1 MKLPY
6 DHSLTNKITQS
17 SDSER
22 NERLYPRV
30 MAGDEKA
37 REEMIESN
45 MPLVICKVDSF
56 VRRYPQLEHLRDDL
70 HSAGFVG
77 LVKAVNKM
85 AEHKEPSKVNPT
97 GYISVA
103 ITHEFVKL
111 AQKEAVHSGIELA
124 DSPEIDMDLADD
136 VPEVSHSIPESVVD
150 TNQSEATELF
160 ELRDLLQS
168 CCESDEERTLLRM
181 REEGCSDRE
190 IAEALNMSRTSIQR
204 LRKELEQ
211 RFNQKCRELKEE

>member
-1 MKLPY
+1 MSSY
-6 DHSLTNKITQS
+6 DHDLTNKITQS

-45 MPLVICKVDSF
+45 MPLVISKVESF
-56 VRRYPQLEHLRDDL
+56 VRRYPQLEYLRDDL
-70 HSAGFVG
+70 HSAGFLG

-85 AEHKEPSKVNPT
+85 AEHEEPSKVNPT

-103 ITHEFVKL
+103 ITNELVKL
-111 AQKEAVHSGIELA
+111 ATKEAVHSGIELA
-124 DSPEIDMDLADD
+124 DAPEIDMDLVDD

-150 TNQSEATELF
+150 TKQSAAIELF

-168 CCESDEERTLLRM
+168 CCESDKERALIRM
-181 REEGCSDRE
+181 REEGRSDRE
-190 IAEALNMSRTSIQR
+190 IAETLNMPRPSVQR
-204 LRKELEQ
+204 LRKELEE
-211 RFNQKCRELKEE
+211 RFNQKCRELEEE

>member
-1 MKLPY
+1 MSSY
-6 DHSLTNKITQS
+6 DHDLTNKITQS

-45 MPLVICKVDSF
+45 MPLVISKVESF
-56 VRRYPQLEHLRDDL
+56 IRRYSQLEYLRDDL
-70 HSAGFVG
+70 HSAGFLG

-85 AEHKEPSKVNPT
+85 AEHEEPSKVNPT

-103 ITHEFVKL
+103 ITNELVKL
-111 AQKEAVHSGIELA
+111 ATKEAVHSGIELA
-124 DSPEIDMDLADD
+124 DAPEYDIDVTDD
-136 VPEVSHSIPESVVD
+136 VPEVSHRIPESVVD
-150 TNQSEATELF
+150 TKQSVVFELS

-168 CCESDEERTLLRM
+168 CCESDRERTLIRM
-181 REEGCSDRE
+181 REDGCSDRE
-190 IAEALNMSRTSIQR
+190 IAEALDMPRPSIQR
-204 LRKELEQ
+204 LRKELEE
-211 RFNQKCRELKEE
+211 RFNQKCRELEEE

>member
-1 MKLPY
+1 MSSY
-6 DHSLTNKITQS
+6 DHDLTNKITQS

-22 NERLYPRV
+22 NERFYPRV

-45 MPLVICKVDSF
+45 MPLVISKVESF
-56 VRRYPQLEHLRDDL
+56 IRRYPQLEYLRDDL
-70 HSAGFVG
+70 HSAGFLG

-85 AEHKEPSKVNPT
+85 AEHEEPLKVNPT

-103 ITHEFVKL
+103 ITNEFVKL
-111 AQKEAVHSGIELA
+111 ATKEAVHSGIELA
-124 DSPEIDMDLADD
+124 DAPEIDMDLVDD

-150 TNQSEATELF
+150 TKQSAAIELF

-168 CCESDEERTLLRM
+168 CCESDKERALIRM
-181 REEGCSDRE
+181 REEGRSDRE
-190 IAEALNMSRTSIQR
+190 IAETLNMPRPSVQR
-204 LRKELEQ
+204 LRKELEE
-211 RFNQKCRELKEE
+211 RFNQKCRELEEE

>member
-1 MKLPY
+1 MSSY
-6 DHSLTNKITQS
+6 DHDLTNKITQS

-37 REEMIESN
+37 REKMIESN
-45 MPLVICKVDSF
+45 MPLVISKVESF
-56 VRRYPQLEHLRDDL
+56 VRRYPQLEYLRDDL
-70 HSAGFVG
+70 HSAGFLG

-85 AEHKEPSKVNPT
+85 AEHEEPSKVNPT

-103 ITHEFVKL
+103 ITNEFVKL
-111 AQKEAVHSGIELA
+111 ATKEAVHSGIELA
-124 DSPEIDMDLADD
+124 DAPEIDMDLVDD

-150 TNQSEATELF
+150 TKQSAAIELF

-168 CCESDEERTLLRM
+168 CCESDKERALIRM
-181 REEGCSDRE
+181 REEGRSDRE
-190 IAEALNMSRTSIQR
+190 IAETLNMPRPSVQR
-204 LRKELEQ
+204 LRKELEE
-211 RFNQKCRELKEE
+211 RFNQKCRELEEE

>member
-1 MKLPY
+1 MSSY
-6 DHSLTNKITQS
+6 DHDLTNKITQS

-45 MPLVICKVDSF
+45 MPLVISKVESF
-56 VRRYPQLEHLRDDL
+56 VRRYPQLEYLRDDL
-70 HSAGFVG
+70 HSAGFLG

-85 AEHKEPSKVNPT
+85 AEHEEPSKVNPT

-103 ITHEFVKL
+103 ITNEFVKL
-111 AQKEAVHSGIELA
+111 ATKEAVHSGIELA
-124 DSPEIDMDLADD
+124 DAPEIDMDLVDD

-150 TNQSEATELF
+150 TKQSAAIELF

-168 CCESDEERTLLRM
+168 CCESDKERALIRM
-181 REEGCSDRE
+181 REEGRSDRE
-190 IAEALNMSRTSIQR
+190 IAETLNMPRPSVQR
-204 LRKELEQ
+204 LRKELEE
-211 RFNQKCRELKEE
+211 RFNQKCRELEEE